1 MAMGENSQKPGYGST
16 KLHFQRFQEICGKQR
31 LHKTLRK
38 EKKLKIKTAVF
49 SCYEVLLDIITN
61 RQKPSKSRGCEESA
75 CGSLENTETRAS
87 AELPGIL

>member
-1 MAMGENSQKPGYGST
+1 MVNKGFARPSG
-16 KLHFQRFQEICGKQR
+16 
-31 LHKTLRK
+31 RK
-38 EKKLKIKTAVF
+38 KKLKIKTAVF

-61 RQKPSKSRGCEESA
+61 RQKPSKSRDCEESA